1 MLARPIAILV
11 AAALAFVLSQAPEF
25 AQQYRQR
32 LGGAVDE
39 LRRIILQF
47 DEDSLRSGY
56 DRAAAIRL
64 MANNPERLIRDQAG
78 RIEDTI
84 DRYSRLREQEAAFR
98 NGGPFVRLVSFAKN
112 FDRPLVERT
121 FEAYEPA
128 VPVTTE
134 GLLLGGGGFFVG
146 YFLVLTIADGL
157 RRRRRRRRA
166 QLRSSTSG

>member
-1 MLARPIAILV
+1 MIARAFAWVI
-11 AAALAFVLSQAPEF
+11 ALALGFALSQAPEF

-56 DRAAAIRL
+56 DRAAAIAV
-64 MANNPERLIRDQAG
+64 MARNGEQLIRDQA
-78 RIEDTI
+78 RRMEETI
-84 DRYSRLREQEAAFR
+84 ARYGRLREQEAAFESE
-98 NGGPFVRLVSFAKN
+98 GAFVRLASFIQN

-121 FEAYEPA
+121 FAAYEPA

-134 GLLLGGGGFFVG
+134 GLLLAGGGFFAG
-146 YFLVLTIADGL
+146 YFLTLGLAQPL
-157 RRRRRRRRA
+157 RRRRA
-166 QLRSSTSG
+166 PPQPRSSVSR